1 LNNSKANVAKCTSKQ
16 KNYNNVFNDLISFN
30 KVGAG
35 IRRAQRLSMSSN
47 VSRYNKARN
56 IGKHELIQGNIS
68 SYNGRVNNNNFGIS
82 VWRFNLNKRY
92 RTRKLKNSLLN
103 SKVSL
108 LQNRKSLFE
117 QNVEK
122 RKVGSLMLKNRLN
135 VFNNSRYA
143 MFLTKGSLNK

>member
-1 LNNSKANVAKCTSKQ
+1 MNNSKANVAKYTSKR
-16 KNYNNVFNDLISFN
+16 KNYNNAFNELISFN
-30 KVGAG
+30 KIGVG
-35 IRRAQRLSMSSN
+35 IRRSQRLSMSSN
-47 VSRYNKARN
+47 VSRYNKAGN

-82 VWRFNLNKRY
+82 VWRYNLNKRY
-92 RTRKLKNSLLN
+92 SNRKLKNSLLN
-103 SKVSL
+103 SKVNL

-122 RKVGSLMLKNRLN
+122 RKVGSLMLKNRFN

-143 MFLTKGSLNK
+143 MFLTKGRLNK